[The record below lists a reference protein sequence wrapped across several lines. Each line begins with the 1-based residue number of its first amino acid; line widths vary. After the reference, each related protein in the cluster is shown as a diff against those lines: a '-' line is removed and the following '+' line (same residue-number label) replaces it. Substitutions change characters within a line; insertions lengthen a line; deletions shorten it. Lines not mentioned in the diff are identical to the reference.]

1 MAQANSAAAQVGS
14 VLASMNQIFT
24 PGAGGCLYVMH
35 QSLNVGDQNIG
46 ILQQTFTGLCNLV
59 GTLGQKMNHLS

>member
-1 MAQANSAAAQVGS
+1 MAQETSSDAYVVSVSASITQLV
-14 VLASMNQIFT
+14 T
-24 PGAGGCLYVMH
+24 PRAGGHFDVMH